1 MSDVSTRVFELKA
14 LLAEPFY
21 CTECAQRMCAGAS
34 RLPGVTASSCDLETG
49 RLTITYDPG
58 VLSRAELDDSIRVL
72 SAQET
77 TSVAHAAYQLT
88 GLD

>member
-21 CTECAQRMCAGAS
+21 CTECAQRMCASAS
-34 RLPGVTASSCDLETG
+34 HLPGVTASSCDLETG
-49 RLTITYDPG
+49 TLSINYDSG
-58 VLSRAELDDSIRVL
+58 VLSRAELDGSIRL
-72 SAQET
+72 LATQET